1 MLVPLHLV
9 DIYQEMLS
17 TCDAELIIE
26 DDKVTIHSM
35 DGKIMI
41 YNDGFINHM
50 DFHGGPYEEQIIN
63 FALILVNKIAPYK
76 RISEEEYFDFSN
88 SF

>member
-35 DGKIMI
+35 DGKIII
-41 YNDGFINHM
+41 YEDGFIDHM
-50 DFHGGPYEEQIIN
+50 DFHGGPYEEQLIN
-63 FALILVNKIAPYK
+63 FALVLVNKIAPFE
-76 RISEEEYFDFSN
+76 RISRSEYYAF
-88 SF
+88 